1 MNTLEDIL
9 QVLGSKKPFLA
20 ECEIDIE
27 GHKQPFTK
35 SGSKAYSK
43 LTEILYCIGNITG
56 TNMDDV
62 IEELD
67 SIAANDI

>member
-1 MNTLEDIL
+1 MNTLEDVL
-9 QVLGSKKPFLA
+9 QALGSKKPFLA

-27 GHKQPFTK
+27 GKHPFTK

-43 LTEILYCIGNITG
+43 LTEMIYCIGNITG
-56 TNMDDV
+56 TNMNDV

-67 SIAANDI
+67 SISVSDT